1 MSIVRKKWDQRNP
14 ILVFFQA
21 KLRKILKILKFTKK
35 MVKHNFE
42 TKANQKFTRS
52 FRNILVPNFKK
63 KKIKKKDFAH
73 FREKLLESSI
83 TY

>member
-1 MSIVRKKWDQRNP
+1 
-14 ILVFFQA
+14 
-21 KLRKILKILKFTKK
+21 

-63 KKIKKKDFAH
+63 NKIKKKDFAH